1 MTYTIFP
8 IVTVISTPLFGSIIV
23 YDLLAIF
30 VGQRFGGGGPG
41 MRNWGANIGWTAL
54 ASGAVV
60 ALKGFTSRGRI

>member
-8 IVTVISTPLFGSIIV
+8 IVTVISPPLLGSIFV
-23 YDLLAIF
+23 NGLLAIF
-30 VGQRFGGGGPG
+30 VGQRFSGGGPG
-41 MRNWGANIGWTAL
+41 IRHRGANIGWTAL